1 MALLAAEVSDKPVEG
16 DCTITKYAPSAK
28 ERVCCADY
36 HVRITPFQLGRERG
50 YVLVMNEVTSVKWRA
65 IYERLFLHDVANLLA
80 GLSGWAGEMV
90 ECPSLEIAQ
99 QVATISKRL
108 NEQLE
113 SHRLLLRA
121 EEGTSWLRPVPIDMP
136 KIIQTLKSWFAGHE
150 CAKGRV
156 FVIKYSNEAP
166 NELKSDV
173 QLLLRVLG
181 NLITNAFEATPPL
194 GAVTL
199 TVTASEDETVFDVH
213 NMGMMEPDVKDQL
226 FKTRFSSKG
235 DGRGLGLKAVQVF
248 GEHCLGGTVDFTT
261 DNKFGTKFRFSLPN
275 RFVSAES

>member
-1 MALLAAEVSDKPVEG
+1 LH
-16 DCTITKYAPSAK
+16 
-28 ERVCCADY
+28 CADY
-36 HVRITPFQLGRERG
+36 HVRITPFQLGRERS
-50 YVLVMNEVTSVKWRA
+50 YVFVMNDVTSIKWRA

-80 GLSGWAGEMV
+80 GLSGWADEMV
-90 ECPSLEIAQ
+90 ACPSTDIAL
-99 QVATISKRL
+99 QVASISKRL
-108 NEQLE
+108 NEQLM

-156 FVIKYSNEAP
+156 FVIKYP
-166 NELKSDV
+166 NETSIELRSDA
-173 QLLLRVLG
+173 QLLLRILG

-199 TVTASEDETVFDVH
+199 TVSASENETVFDVH
-213 NMGMMEPDVKDQL
+213 NPGRMEPDVEEQL

-261 DNKFGTKFRFSLPN
+261 DMKFGTKFRFSLPN
-275 RFVSAES
+275 RFASAESRQVQTGNGA